1 MTTPRTQPRRAR
13 FTKAFLQSLAPPSQG
28 RDYMSGPARLYCYEE
43 PLFTGITTVLT
54 RSDSRA
60 TEALK
65 EICLHANAT
74 TTPKQR
80 AYIRQSSRPAAELAV
95 EIGVSETTIRR
106 WRARDTVHDRLP
118 TPHRLAT
125 TLNPMQE
132 WWSSCAHSC
141 CCH

>member
-1 MTTPRTQPRRAR
+1 MKLGR
-13 FTKAFLQSLAPPSQG
+13 FLISTCP
-28 RDYMSGPARLYCYEE
+28 GPERLYCYEE